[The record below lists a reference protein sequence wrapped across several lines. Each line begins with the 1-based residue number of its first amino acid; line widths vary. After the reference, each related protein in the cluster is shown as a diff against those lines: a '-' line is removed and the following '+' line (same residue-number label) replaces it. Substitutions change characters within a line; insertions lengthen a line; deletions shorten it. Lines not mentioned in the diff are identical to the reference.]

1 MPLSIVH
8 RDGVAVVAAG
18 NPLRHVFH
26 AERAARRPPALAGIE
41 PHPIRSA
48 AVIGGGTM
56 GTGIAA
62 ALLNAGLPLVLVERD
77 EAAVERAL
85 ARLRAIFDGAVKRGR
100 ISVRLAAERLAT
112 VTGTTHYTALAEAD
126 LIIEAVFEDLDV
138 KRDVFRKLAAD
149 CRADAI
155 LATNT
160 SYLDPERI
168 AADIG
173 SPERFLGLHFF
184 SPAQVMK
191 LLEIVPTQATAP
203 EVLATGFALA
213 RMLNKIPVRAGISDG
228 FIGNRILKV
237 MRAQAE
243 RLLLGGATPAA
254 VDAAMR
260 AFGLPMGPFE
270 AQDLGGLDI
279 AAFQR
284 RAARARGETAFAPVA
299 DRLSEIGRFG
309 QKSGGGWYD
318 YAPGDRTPRPS
329 ATVARLIAEEAR
341 GRPRRAW
348 DEASIV
354 DCILWPMVNEATRIL
369 EDGTA
374 LRASDIDLVEIHGY
388 AFPRWRGGLMHH
400 AQAHGLHKVAEALSA
415 LAEAGFADPPCD
427 PLLQAAARGSFL

>member
-8 RDGVAVVAAG
+8 RHGVAVVATG

-48 AVIGGGTM
+48 AVVGGGTM

-85 ARLRAIFDGAVKRGR
+85 VKLRAIFDGAVKRGR
-100 ISVRLAAERLAT
+100 ISAGLAAERLAGIA
-112 VTGTTHYTALAEAD
+112 GTTAYAALAEAD

-138 KRDVFRKLAAD
+138 KRDVFRRLDAV

-213 RMLNKIPVRAGISDG
+213 RLLNKIPVRAGISDG
-228 FIGNRILKV
+228 FIGNRLLKV
-237 MRAQAE
+237 TRAQAE
-243 RLLLGGATPAA
+243 RLLLSGATLAA

-284 RAARARGETAFAPVA
+284 RAARGRGETIFAPVA
-299 DRLSEIGRFG
+299 DRLSAIERFG

-329 ATVARLIAEEAR
+329 ATVARIIAEEAR
-341 GRPRRAW
+341 GRPRRDW
-348 DEASIV
+348 DDASIV
-354 DCILWPMVNEATRIL
+354 DCILWPMVNEAARIL
-369 EDGTA
+369 RDGTA
-374 LRASDIDLVEIHGY
+374 LRPSDIDLVEIHGY
-388 AFPRWRGGLMHH
+388 GFPRWRGGPMHH
-400 AQAHGLHKVAEALSA
+400 AEAHGLHKVAGALSA
-415 LAEAGFADPPCD
+415 LAEAGLADPPCD
-427 PLLQAAARGSFL
+427 RLLQAAVRGSFL

>member
-8 RDGVAVVAAG
+8 RGGIAVVATG
-18 NPLRHVFH
+18 NPLRYVFH

-41 PHPIRSA
+41 PRPIRSA

-62 ALLNAGLPLVLVERD
+62 ALLHAGLPLVLVERD

-85 ARLRAIFDGAVKRGR
+85 ARLRTIFDGAVKRGR
-100 ISVRLAAERLAT
+100 ISAGLAAERLAG
-112 VTGTTHYTALAEAD
+112 VTGSTDYTGIAEAD

-138 KRDVFRKLAAD
+138 KRDVFRRLAAV

-173 SPERFLGLHFF
+173 SRERFLGLHFF

-203 EVLATGFALA
+203 DVLATGFALA
-213 RMLNKIPVRAGISDG
+213 RMLNKIPVGAGISDG

-237 MRAQAE
+237 TRAQAE
-243 RLLLGGATPAA
+243 RLLLSGATPAA

-284 RAARARGETAFAPVA
+284 RAARARGETTFAPVA
-299 DRLSEIGRFG
+299 DRLSAIERFG

-329 ATVARLIAEEAR
+329 ATVARIIAEEAR
-341 GRPRRAW
+341 GWPRRDW

-354 DCILWPMVNEATRIL
+354 GCILWPMVNEAARIL

-388 AFPRWRGGLMHH
+388 GFPRWRGGLMHH
-400 AQAHGLHKVAEALSA
+400 AEAHGLHKVAGALSG
-415 LAEAGFADPPCD
+415 LAEAGVADPPCD
-427 PLLQAAARGSFL
+427 PLLRAASRGSFL